1 MILLKNLKLNN
12 FLSHED
18 TDIVFN
24 KNTKLLIDGK
34 SGTGKSSI
42 IDAIIWCLYG
52 VSRTDNKSIIKHGE
66 SKTTV
71 SLELVE
77 SNLNISYLITRS
89 TTDKAKNTLEISET
103 TDDGIVPIS
112 RNGLKDKQ
120 DWIEKEL
127 LRCSYTLFVNS
138 IAYPQN
144 NVDNFVYQNAPR
156 RKDLL
161 LEIANI
167 SDFDLYYARARDLL
181 QLKNEEKI
189 RLESLLSINTRSIDE
204 KKLLVVDISELKT
217 ELDSINFEL
226 TKEGSNLELLI
237 SEKSKIGDFMPQIN
251 GIKINIHEKEKDVS
265 LLKTNIE
272 SKRRNIEICEA
283 IDIESLKE
291 KTKDYEILKNR
302 KNELELAY
310 SQEVERTN
318 RLLALMSNK
327 PTERD
332 YDSEISQ
339 LNQRLIPLIK
349 ETGSCP
355 AGDNCPFV
363 LPIKSQISYLEEQ
376 IKEKTEL
383 KGKLDQEKNEYTKR
397 VSEIGLSAFSDE
409 NKVELQSVKTQVSS
423 CEEAISKL
431 AIAQAQIDTL
441 PVLRSELS
449 ELETRL
455 FKLND
460 EISVLKIELLQ
471 KEEAQRGIDTTAF
484 TIRERDIRS
493 RINDL
498 SVKASILKH
507 KMSVSDDASKSID
520 KLTEEN
526 SKIISDVENV
536 NKTIDDLSSIK
547 EAFGSKGLKTV
558 VIDYLIPRLEEKI
571 NEVLSS
577 LSDFRITLDTQKTGS
592 DGESIIEGL
601 FINIYNENG
610 EKLDFASYSGG
621 EKIKISMAISEA
633 LASLSNKIGFRLL
646 DEAINSLDNES
657 TQDFITVLLKLQD
670 NFPQMVSI
678 SHIPEIK
685 DIFED
690 KIQIIKNRGVSR
702 II

>member
-349 ETGSCP
+349 ETGS
-355 AGDNCPFV
+355 
-363 LPIKSQISYLEEQ
+363 
-376 IKEKTEL
+376 
-383 KGKLDQEKNEYTKR
+383 
-397 VSEIGLSAFSDE
+397 
-409 NKVELQSVKTQVSS
+409 
-423 CEEAISKL
+423 
-431 AIAQAQIDTL
+431 
-441 PVLRSELS
+441 
-449 ELETRL
+449 
-455 FKLND
+455 
-460 EISVLKIELLQ
+460 
-471 KEEAQRGIDTTAF
+471 
-484 TIRERDIRS
+484 
-493 RINDL
+493 
-498 SVKASILKH
+498 
-507 KMSVSDDASKSID
+507 
-520 KLTEEN
+520 
-526 SKIISDVENV
+526 
-536 NKTIDDLSSIK
+536 
-547 EAFGSKGLKTV
+547 
-558 VIDYLIPRLEEKI
+558 
-571 NEVLSS
+571 
-577 LSDFRITLDTQKTGS
+577 
-592 DGESIIEGL
+592 
-601 FINIYNENG
+601 
-610 EKLDFASYSGG
+610 
-621 EKIKISMAISEA
+621 
-633 LASLSNKIGFRLL
+633 
-646 DEAINSLDNES
+646 
-657 TQDFITVLLKLQD
+657 
-670 NFPQMVSI
+670 VSI
-678 SHIPEIK
+678 CA
-685 DIFED
+685 
-690 KIQIIKNRGVSR
+690 
-702 II
+702 